1 MLGANI
7 SSGLTLVF
15 VSLNV
20 YRDDHIMIASAL
32 AKAASL
38 RSISGP
44 QNLFSFQSYLAWG
57 TETQH
62 LLGDGLGN
70 KSR

>member
-15 VSLNV
+15 VSLDA
-20 YRDDHIMIASAL
+20 YRNDHIIIASAL

-38 RSISGP
+38 RSISGA
-44 QNLFSFQSYLAWG
+44 QNLFSFESYLEWV
-57 TETQH
+57 TETQNM
-62 LLGDGLGN
+62 LGDGLGFGV
-70 KSR
+70 